1 MPVLTTKEYDT
12 SLIDM
17 NENVYYLYVNADSN
31 IGGGRRIVSLR
42 QHTRGLPLTLRDDY
56 SENGTFTVATESRDI
71 QRIENEF
78 QSITKV
84 LAEGYIV
91 CVPIYPLTEELT
103 LLEKRSPKVAGYLQK
118 RLELFHL
125 RYQRAATNI

>member
-1 MPVLTTKEYDT
+1 MPVLITKEYDT

-17 NENVYYLYVNADSN
+17 NENVYYVYVNAVSES
-31 IGGGRRIVSLR
+31 GGGRRVVTLR
-42 QHTRGLPLTLRDDY
+42 QHTRGLPLTLREDY
-56 SENGTFTVATESRDI
+56 SVNGLFTSNTESRDT
-71 QRIENEF
+71 QRIETEF
-78 QSITKV
+78 QQITKV

-118 RLELFHL
+118 RLELFRL
-125 RYQRAATNI
+125 RYQKVVTNI